1 MLTFRIKPNGYKE
14 IRKKILLFSIP
25 AFILGFVITGI
36 SIYTSTINRSNDV
49 TPGYVPDHSMELID
63 FIAYLPM
70 VIFIAIL
77 GFGLKRM
84 LKKTK
89 KVLESYELTISE
101 NLIARE
107 QLNTPTISIYLTE
120 VQEIIKRKKGGFY
133 IKGEKA
139 RDLIIVPKQIE
150 NPEQL
155 ELALEKIRPL
165 VPKGKGA
172 NQLKWQALLGLASM
186 GLLIT
191 VNVSFNEIVVAVAG
205 ILFLGITVYNFIQA
219 QKSKNIDYRTKRTRW
234 ISLVLSFFVI
244 YVMYIKLT
252 GKHF

>member
-1 MLTFRIKPNGYKE
+1 MLTFKIKPNGFKE

-25 AFILGFVITGI
+25 GFVIGAVFTGT
-36 SIYTSTINRSNDV
+36 SLYTSTMNRRNDV
-49 TPGYVPDHSMELID
+49 TPGYVPDHSMQLID
-63 FIAYLPM
+63 LATYLPI

-77 GFGLKRM
+77 GFGLNRM

-89 KVLESYELTISE
+89 KTLDSYELTISD

-107 QLNTPTISIYLTE
+107 QLNTPTISIYISE

-155 ELALEKIRPL
+155 EIALEKIKPL
-165 VPKGKGA
+165 VSKGKA
-172 NQLKWQALLGLASM
+172 ADQLKWQALLGLASM
-186 GLLIT
+186 ALLIT
-191 VNVSFNEIVVAVAG
+191 VNVSLNKTVVAIG
-205 ILFLGITVYNFIQA
+205 GTLFLGLTVYNFVQA
-219 QKSKNIDYRTKRTRW
+219 QKSKNIDYKTKRTRW

-252 GKHF
+252 GNFF